1 MEQVKNDISA
11 ADSSSALVA
20 DFSATSSNLF
30 QQQVA
35 EEVAAKV
42 VEEIV
47 AEAATAE
54 TAEVAQD
61 VTVEAFNNVARGTTN
76 KNGAMRSV
84 FPFFPQDKSIQ
95 RKRCLEARETPI
107 DVVIPLHKSTC
118 QGINVNNACV
128 AEETLIFEIAPA
140 TDMSSI
146 GTEMSATEEFPATE
160 EITAAGIIPA
170 VEVPEVEHMGS
181 EVEVIPSTEIEDDI
195 PDIEGTFAQDPNDNA
210 PLEDMA
216 DVHDSYDA
224 VLADVQEENVQ
235 AAVPELEVT
244 SPAIKNAS
252 PTKTGVGLH
261 TPFSLLVFLTEIA
274 HFIRT
279 RREIEPV
286 RRVVAPRMAHLYG
299 PGGMRK
305 PVRRVVAP
313 RIGSLIRTRRDAK
326 TRPPSCGTENWL
338 TYTDPAD
345 EKPVRRVVAPSIGSL
360 YTDPAGCENPSA
372 ELWHR
377 ELAHLYGPGGM
388 RKPVRR
394 VVAPRIGSLIRTRRD
409 AKTRPPSCGTE
420 NWLTYTD
427 PAGCENPSAEL
438 WHRKWIHVIAGSG
451 NEFAAEDEGDFD
463 AVEAAESASAAIQSP
478 FASLERLGVE
488 ISTVPAEILSFFQ
501 EFDRVTIS
509 RYCPQY
515 FWVFDRAE
523 VDFYD
528 YSVPC
533 DGVQFLEAIW
543 QKYGNFISHFKL
555 GIFVGGAM
563 LNSSL
568 FKRIGVGVT
577 AEAAYGVVAGAVD
590 DVVVKV
596 VDAVILEIIENAS
609 NLQEIPAV
617 GNSPQD
623 RDCDLGRCETAD
635 FYELL
640 LALMGVHHSF
650 IVASANIVMIGKECM
665 NVVGTIELIA
675 GAIADQTYKVWCCS
689 RTSCSRFMIL
699 EGDDLAFVVL

>member
-1 MEQVKNDISA
+1 MV
-11 ADSSSALVA
+11 VA
-20 DFSATSSNLF
+20 DMMPVWHN
-30 QQQVA
+30 

-54 TAEVAQD
+54 TVVKTDVVVAEIAHGAEAIND
-61 VTVEAFNNVARGTTN
+61 VEFNESESFDGSNSSEFALKSHNFAIDHEAF
-76 KNGAMRSV
+76 
-84 FPFFPQDKSIQ
+84 FPHSKYF
-95 RKRCLEARETPI
+95 CY
-107 DVVIPLHKSTC
+107 
-118 QGINVNNACV
+118 
-128 AEETLIFEIAPA
+128 
-140 TDMSSI
+140 MSSI

-252 PTKTGVGLH
+252 PTKT
-261 TPFSLLVFLTEIA
+261 
-274 HFIRT
+274 
-279 RREIEPV
+279 
-286 RRVVAPRMAHLYG
+286 
-299 PGGMRK
+299 
-305 PVRRVVAP
+305 
-313 RIGSLIRTRRDAK
+313 
-326 TRPPSCGTENWL
+326 
-338 TYTDPAD
+338 
-345 EKPVRRVVAPSIGSL
+345 
-360 YTDPAGCENPSA
+360 
-372 ELWHR
+372 
-377 ELAHLYGPGGM
+377 
-388 RKPVRR
+388 
-394 VVAPRIGSLIRTRRD
+394 
-409 AKTRPPSCGTE
+409 
-420 NWLTYTD
+420 
-427 PAGCENPSAEL
+427 
-438 WHRKWIHVIAGSG
+438 AGSG
-451 NEFAAEDEGDFD
+451 NEFAAEDEGEFD

-478 FASLERLGVE
+478 FASLERLG
-488 ISTVPAEILSFFQ
+488 
-501 EFDRVTIS
+501 
-509 RYCPQY
+509 
-515 FWVFDRAE
+515 AE

-528 YSVPC
+528 YSVPR

-543 QKYGNFISHFKL
+543 KKYGNFISNFKL
-555 GIFVGGAM
+555 GNFVGGAM
-563 LNSSL
+563 LTLLCCVLAQMRNTN
-568 FKRIGVGVT
+568 F
-577 AEAAYGVVAGAVD
+577 D
-590 DVVVKV
+590 DVTEAK
-596 VDAVILEIIENAS
+596 ILEWKS
-609 NLQEIPAV
+609 VVQELIKEGFQLDFIFEHFPRLLETYLAK
-617 GNSPQD
+617 GIGCWSYSRSCIRSRNSPQD

-650 IVASANIVMIGKECM
+650 IVASVNIVMIGKECM

-675 GAIADQTYKVWCCS
+675 GAIAEQTYEVWCCS